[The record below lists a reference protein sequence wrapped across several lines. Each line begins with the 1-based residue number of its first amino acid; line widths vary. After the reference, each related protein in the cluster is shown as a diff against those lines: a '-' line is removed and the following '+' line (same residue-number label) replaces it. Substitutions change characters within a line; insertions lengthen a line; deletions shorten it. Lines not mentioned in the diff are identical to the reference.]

1 MSIELHNIS
10 KSFGAHQLF
19 TGLSLKVKQGEFH
32 VLVGPSGEG
41 KSTLLSI
48 IAGLQKPDC
57 GEIYLNS
64 NIVTAQEPQKRDIG
78 FVFQDYALFPHLT
91 ALQNVE
97 YGLKAG
103 GADKQTIKDKSQHY
117 LSLVNLTSEQ
127 RKYPSML
134 SGGQKQ
140 RVALARALANEPST
154 LLLDEPLS
162 HLDDEI
168 RKQLQLELK
177 ELQGKTGVTMLLVT
191 HNMTE
196 AVTLGQR
203 ISFLRRG
210 QIDRTV
216 NTNALV

>member
-1 MSIELHNIS
+1 MGIELINIA
-10 KSFGAHQLF
+10 KSFGAQQLF
-19 TGLSLKVKQGEFH
+19 KGLSLQVEEGEFH

-57 GEIYLNS
+57 GEVYLNS
-64 NIVTAQEPQKRDIG
+64 ECVTELEPQKRDIG

-91 ALQNVE
+91 ALENIQ
-97 YGLKAG
+97 YGLNAC
-103 GADKQTIKDKSQHY
+103 GADQQIVHDKSQYY
-117 LSLVNLTSEQ
+117 LSLVNLTDEQ
-127 RKYPSML
+127 SKYPSML

-140 RVALARALANEPST
+140 RVALARALANEPGT

-177 ELQGKTGVTMLLVT
+177 ELQEKTGVTMLLVT

-216 NTNALV
+216 KTSALV

>member
-1 MSIELHNIS
+1 MSIELKNIDKAFGS
-10 KSFGAHQLF
+10 KVLF
-19 TGLSLKVKQGEFH
+19 KDLSLTVKSGEFH

-48 IAGLQKPDC
+48 IAGLHQPDR
-57 GEIYLNS
+57 GEIYLND
-64 NIVTAQEPQKRDIG
+64 NCVTTTLPQQRDVG

-91 ALQNVE
+91 AMQNVE
-97 YGLKAG
+97 YGLKASG
-103 GADKQTIKDKSQHY
+103 LERHLIRAKVQHY
-117 LSLVNLTSEQ
+117 LSLVGLESEQ
-127 RKYPSML
+127 EKYPSML

-140 RVALARALANEPST
+140 RVALARALAPEPGT

-177 ELQGKTGVTMLLVT
+177 ELQEKTGVTMLMVT

-203 ISFLRRG
+203 ISFLKRG
-210 QIDRTV
+210 KIDRTA
-216 NTNALV
+216 NTTALV

>member
-1 MSIELHNIS
+1 MSIELHNID
-10 KSFGAHQLF
+10 KSFGSHQLF
-19 TGLSLKVKQGEFH
+19 KGLSLTVEKGEFH

-41 KSTLLSI
+41 KSTLLSLV
-48 IAGLQKPDC
+48 AGLQRPDC

-64 NIVTAQEPQKRDIG
+64 SCVTHQEPQKRDIG

-103 GADKQTIKDKSQHY
+103 GADKQTTKDKSQYY
-117 LSLVNLTSEQ
+117 LSLVNLSDQ
-127 RKYPSML
+127 QHKYPSML

-140 RVALARALANEPST
+140 RVALARALANEPGI

-177 ELQGKTGVTMLLVT
+177 ELQEKTGVTMLLVT

-210 QIDRTV
+210 KIDRTV
-216 NTNALV
+216 KTNALV

>member
-1 MSIELHNIS
+1 MSIELINIS
-10 KSFGAHQLF
+10 KSFGKQQLF
-19 TGLSLKVKQGEFH
+19 KDLSLQVDEGEFH

-48 IAGLQKPDC
+48 IAGLHKPDC
-57 GEIYLNS
+57 GEVYLNKEC
-64 NIVTAQEPQKRDIG
+64 VTKQEPQKRDIG

-91 ALQNVE
+91 ALQNIQ
-97 YGLKAG
+97 YGLKTC
-103 GADKQTIKDKSQHY
+103 GADKQIVHDKSQYY
-117 LSLVNLTSEQ
+117 LSLVNLTDEQ
-127 RKYPSML
+127 SKYPSML

-140 RVALARALANEPST
+140 RVALARALANEPGT

-177 ELQGKTGVTMLLVT
+177 ELQKKTGVTMLLVT

-216 NTNALV
+216 KTSVLV

>member
-1 MSIELHNIS
+1 MSIELRKIN
-10 KSFGAHQLF
+10 KAFGSQRLF
-19 TGLSLKVKQGEFH
+19 KDLSLQVERGEFH

-48 IAGLQKPDC
+48 IAGLQKPDS
-57 GEIYLNS
+57 GEIYLS
-64 NIVTAQEPQKRDIG
+64 GKAVSGQRPQQRDIG

-91 ALQNVE
+91 AVQNVE
-97 YGLKAG
+97 YGLRASG
-103 GADKQTIKDKSQHY
+103 YERQEAREKSLRY
-117 LSLVNLTSEQ
+117 LELVGLATEQ

-140 RVALARALANEPST
+140 RVALARALANEPGT

-162 HLDDEI
+162 HLDAEI
-168 RKQLQLELK
+168 RKQLQFELK
-177 ELQGKTGVTMLLVT
+177 EIQEKTGVTMLLVT

-203 ISFLRRG
+203 VSFLRHGR
-210 QIDRTV
+210 IERTV
-216 NTNALV
+216 GTNALV

>member
-1 MSIELHNIS
+1 MSIELHNIN
-10 KSFGAHQLF
+10 KSFGTHQLF
-19 TGLSLKVKQGEFH
+19 KGLSLNVNQGEFH

-57 GEIYLNS
+57 GEIYLN
-64 NIVTAQEPQKRDIG
+64 NNCVTAQEPQKRDIG

-91 ALQNVE
+91 ATQNVE
-97 YGLKAG
+97 YGLKAA
-103 GADKQTIKDKSQHY
+103 GADKVTIKDKSQHY
-117 LSLVNLTSEQ
+117 LSLVNLTDEQ
-127 RKYPSML
+127 HKYPSML

-177 ELQGKTGVTMLLVT
+177 ELQEKTGVTMLLVT

>member
-1 MSIELHNIS
+1 MSIELQNIE
-10 KSFGAHQLF
+10 KSFGSRVLF
-19 TGLSLKVKQGEFH
+19 KKLSLNIKQGEFH

-48 IAGLQKPDC
+48 IAGLQKPDS
-57 GEIYLNS
+57 GEIYLNDS
-64 NIVTAQEPQKRDIG
+64 CVTALAPQSRDVG
-78 FVFQDYALFPHLT
+78 FVFQEYALFPHLT

-103 GADKQTIKDKSQHY
+103 GAEKHVVTDKSQYY
-117 LSLVNLTSEQ
+117 LSLVNLTGEQ
-127 RKYPSML
+127 HKYPSML

-140 RVALARALANEPST
+140 RVALARALANEPKA

-177 ELQGKTGVTMLLVT
+177 ELQEKTSVTMLLVT

-210 QIDRTV
+210 KIDRTV
-216 NTNALV
+216 NVNALV